1 MIVVSL
7 FVFRL
12 PSMSDGKNTT
22 SNRSRGSQEHWQD
35 NSWDQWCHGG
45 WHGNWWQEGWQDNS
59 WDQRPARDWSDW
71 TPVFANAAVTGVGNA
86 AAVAGVGNAA
96 AVAEPQLLQEAEPA
110 KRGGKSHEVS
120 FWKAWSH
127 IARWREQEVDALKE
141 GKAKVF
147 HRRQSEWAM
156 TIMFCHW
163 RISTAE
169 SRTGVAVIYCE
180 CCEMWLNGP
189 TQYAHHKLGN
199 KHRRNNRIR
208 WATPS
213 IWPLPVYRRPETSST
228 ASTIGNETSSSASWV
243 DDETWST
250 TSEIGWSTTSE
261 IGSETYFDRFLF
273 LTQGPFNL

>member
-1 MIVVSL
+1 
-7 FVFRL
+7 
-12 PSMSDGKNTT
+12 MSDGKNTT

-127 IARWREQEVDALKE
+127 IARWREQEVDALKAAL
-141 GKAKVF
+141 KQA
-147 HRRQSEWAM
+147 
-156 TIMFCHW
+156 TFCHW

-169 SRTGVAVIYCE
+169 RPSKAIYCR
-180 CCEMWLNGP
+180 CCEQWLGDHN
-189 TQYAHHKLGN
+189 QYEVHKVGK
-199 KHRRNNRIR
+199 KHRKNSRH
-208 WATPS
+208 PQ
-213 IWPLPVYRRPETSST
+213 TSSP
-228 ASTIGNETSSSASWV
+228 AAWV

-250 TSEIGWSTTSE
+250 SSE
-261 IGSETYFDRFLF
+261 IGSEPY
-273 LTQGPFNL
+273 PEP